1 MNANQGIHLVLKFG
15 GTSVGDA
22 ARIRAVAE
30 LVLAQSASRPPVV
43 VVSAMGSTTDTLV
56 AAAQAAQQGQARV
69 WRALLESVEHEHL
82 AACSQLLPT
91 GPELRSLEREVRSH
105 LVHVRDLCRAAEG
118 GHRLSGTESDELCS
132 TGELLSANIV
142 ARAIS
147 ALGQAATAI
156 DAKEIVQTDDR
167 FGRARVI
174 PPTSQ
179 RQIRDRL
186 EPILHD
192 GVVPVVT
199 GFRGAT
205 AAGECTTLG
214 RGGSDSTAT
223 IIGALLP
230 AAEVWILTDVAG
242 VMTADPRL
250 VANAQVIPFLS
261 YREAL
266 ELAFFGARVLHP
278 SSMELPQR
286 NQVKVRI
293 LSSFDTT
300 SGGTVIGPQVASR
313 PGVRAVVDTRDARL
327 YTVGGVDGVA
337 FTKVGSVVL
346 EGLEAEAIPTLI
358 VTQSSADNVICFA
371 VSGEHGPRVREL
383 LVELRAQTGVLGE
396 FEETAQAG
404 IVVAVG
410 DSMRGTPGIAA
421 KLFSALAERGIN
433 VIAISQGS
441 SELSVSAAVRSA
453 DVGAAVTAIHD
464 AFQLGSR

>member
-1 MNANQGIHLVLKFG
+1 MSGTHLALKFG
-15 GTSVGDA
+15 GTSLGDA
-22 ARIRAVAE
+22 ARIQAAAR
-30 LVLAQSASRPPVV
+30 LVQSQSAAGTPVV

-56 AAAQAAQQGQARV
+56 AAGEAAQRQPADAWEAMV
-69 WRALLESVEHEHL
+69 DAVEREHL
-82 AACSQLLPT
+82 ATCSELLPA
-91 GPELRSLEREVRSH
+91 GPALSALSATVLADLATVRE
-105 LVHVRDLCRAAEG
+105 LCRAAAG
-118 GHRLSGTESDELCS
+118 GRGLSGTASDELCS
-132 TGELLSANIV
+132 TGELLSA
-142 ARAIS
+142 AIM
-147 ALGQAATAI
+147 AHTLIRLGPMATVV

-174 PPTSQ
+174 TQASE
-179 RQIRDRL
+179 RRIRDRL
-186 EPILHD
+186 VPLLRR

-205 AAGECTTLG
+205 ARGECTTLG

-223 IIGALLP
+223 IIGSLLP
-230 AAEVWILTDVAG
+230 ASEVWILTDVAG

-250 VANAQVIPFLS
+250 VPNARVIPFLS

-286 NQVKVRI
+286 TRLRVRI
-293 LSSFDTT
+293 LSSFD
-300 SGGTVIGPQVASR
+300 SHSEGTVIGPQVAAR

-346 EGLEAEAIPTLI
+346 EGLEAEGIPTLI

-371 VSGEHGPRVREL
+371 VSGEHGTRVRRL
-383 LVELRAQTGVLGE
+383 LDNLRSETGFLGE
-396 FEETAQAG
+396 FEEVAEAG

-421 KLFSALAERGIN
+421 KLFSALAARQIN

-441 SELSVSAAVRSA
+441 SELSVSAAVRA
-453 DVGAAVTAIHD
+453 QDVPAAVSAIHD
-464 AFQLGSR
+464 AFELG